1 VSVIIFLTAYADT
14 VIMAAISSTEDH
26 EIVGFPPEQQKELSD
41 LLSSSK
47 KFSNITNLAPLRQ

>member
-1 VSVIIFLTAYADT
+1 
-14 VIMAAISSTEDH
+14 MAAISSTEDH